1 MEATELMEPT
11 PEQRRVEEIGEQ
23 LRLKIAGKF
32 QTTTFLASAALAVL
46 AIEIS
51 LLWSD
56 SAVSRFLPFAIGVL
70 TGALIIFVGALLKLD
85 ALVMPKRFWPEKDSG
100 PDGAGAQ
107 AAFLTDEDLWA
118 IQKRMILYWTWGTV
132 VALLLTVAS
141 LVALLWPLQAVE
153 PGEAL
158 RVQTLAVAGSFA
170 LLAMA
175 LLGLVNG
182 RAHRIKPPMTRPRD

>member
-1 MEATELMEPT
+1 MEPT
-11 PEQRRVEEIGEQ
+11 REQRRAEEIGEQ

-32 QTTTFLASAALAVL
+32 QATTFLASAALAVL

-56 SAVSRFLPFAIGVL
+56 STVSRFLPFAIGVL

-85 ALVMPKRFWPEKDSG
+85 ALIMPKRFWPEADSS
-100 PDGAGAQ
+100 PDAAGAH
-107 AAFLTDEDLWA
+107 AAFLTDENLWA

-141 LVALLWPLQAVE
+141 LVALLWPLEAVE
-153 PGEAL
+153 PGDTL
-158 RVQTLAVAGSFA
+158 RVQTLVNAGVFA
-170 LLAMA
+170 LLALA
-175 LLGLVNG
+175 LLGVVNG
-182 RAHRIKPPMTRPRD
+182 GAGRIEPPLTRPRD

>member
-1 MEATELMEPT
+1 MEPT
-11 PEQRRVEEIGEQ
+11 REQRRAEEIGEQ

-46 AIEIS
+46 AIEIA

-56 SAVSRFLPFAIGVL
+56 ATVSRFLPFAIGVL

-85 ALVMPKRFWPEKDSG
+85 ALIMPKRFWPEDDSD
-100 PDGAGAQ
+100 PDAGGSQ
-107 AAFLTDEDLWA
+107 AAFLTDENLWA

-141 LVALLWPLQAVE
+141 LVALLWPLEAVE

-158 RVQTLAVAGSFA
+158 RLQTLVVASLFA
-170 LLAMA
+170 LLALA
-175 LLGLVNG
+175 LLGVVTG
-182 RAHRIKPPMTRPRD
+182 RADRIEPRMTRPRD